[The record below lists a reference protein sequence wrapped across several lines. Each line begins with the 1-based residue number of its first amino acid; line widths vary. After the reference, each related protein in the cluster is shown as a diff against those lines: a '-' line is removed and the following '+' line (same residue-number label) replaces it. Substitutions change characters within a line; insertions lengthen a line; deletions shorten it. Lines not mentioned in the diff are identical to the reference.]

1 MRALASLVPLLG
13 CGLMMAACMGLM
25 GRGRAKPP
33 AATTTPV
40 DRAEI
45 DALRAEVA
53 ELRAERERD

>member
-1 MRALASLVPLLG
+1 
-13 CGLMMAACMGLM
+13 MMAACMGLM